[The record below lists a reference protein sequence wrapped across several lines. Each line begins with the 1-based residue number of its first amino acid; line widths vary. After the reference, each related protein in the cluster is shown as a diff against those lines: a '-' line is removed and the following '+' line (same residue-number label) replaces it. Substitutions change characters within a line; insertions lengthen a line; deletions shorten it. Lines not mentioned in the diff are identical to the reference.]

1 MRIVDAEFVR
11 EFIRLTDDGYRKG
24 WHERN
29 GGNLTY
35 RVRPEEVDIVR
46 PACEGGWRYQR
57 RVLKQCQE
65 ARKRAWIL
73 GRINA

>member
-1 MRIVDAEFVR
+1 MTILAIPNNLVKGDEGMRIVDAEFVR

-46 PACEGGWRYQR
+46 SRFIPREW
-57 RVLKQCQE
+57 
-65 ARKRAWIL
+65 
-73 GRINA
+73 

>member
-46 PACEGGWRYQR
+46 PGLYRGSGSPSA
-57 RVLKQCQE
+57 
-65 ARKRAWIL
+65 
-73 GRINA
+73 